1 MPCLVEFE
9 RALPRVCRTA
19 WPSSCTNWYKT
30 KQGKIVDNWSRDTPT
45 YWWRTRQAKL
55 AHYMVR

>member
-19 WPSSCTNWYKT
+19 WAGSCTSWYKT
-30 KQGKIVDNWSRDTPT
+30 KQGKIVINWSTGTLT
-45 YWWRTRQAKL
+45 YWWRTRRPKL
-55 AHYMVR
+55 AHYILR